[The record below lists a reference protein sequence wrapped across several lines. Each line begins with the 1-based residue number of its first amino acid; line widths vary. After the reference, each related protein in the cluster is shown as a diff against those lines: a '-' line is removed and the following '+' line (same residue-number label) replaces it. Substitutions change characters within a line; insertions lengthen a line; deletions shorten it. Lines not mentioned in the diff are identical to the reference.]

1 MSTGGTR
8 SGVTRFRSARA
19 REKFLRGYDAAFAL
33 WPQPFD
39 RLDVE
44 TRYGTTRVH
53 RYGPTTGTPIVLLH
67 GHGGN
72 ASLWYPQVEALGAE
86 HPVYAVDAIDDP
98 GGSVQRA
105 PLSTSDD
112 YADWLDEVLD
122 GLGLS
127 EVHLVGHSYGGW
139 LTLNYASR
147 RPHRVATL
155 TAIDPAGIEDVRTR
169 FLFSSLVG
177 LLRLVTRSRP
187 MPWLARRT
195 ANAALIIDWRV
206 FGPSMGAI
214 FTFGPQRSKG
224 RRYDDGELAA
234 VAAPA
239 LILIA
244 GRTTLFHPESA
255 AARVRSLIPHAR
267 VETIAEAGH
276 GVPFEYPGEV
286 NAAILAH
293 VGGGG
298 GGSI

>member
-8 SGVTRFRSARA
+8 PGVARFRSTRA
-19 REKFLRGYDAAFAL
+19 REKFLHGYEAAFAL
-33 WPQPFD
+33 WPRPFE

-53 RYGPTTGTPIVLLH
+53 RHGPASGTPIVLLH

-72 ASLWYPQVEALGAE
+72 ASLWYPQVEALAAE

-112 YADWLDEVLD
+112 YARWLDEVFD
-122 GLGLS
+122 GLGLDR
-127 EVHLVGHSYGGW
+127 VHLVGHSYGGW
-139 LTLNYASR
+139 LTLGYAGR

-155 TAIDPAGIEDVRTR
+155 TALDPAGIEEVRTR
-169 FLFSSLVG
+169 FIFSSLVG
-177 LLRLVTRSRP
+177 MIRLVTRSRP
-187 MPWLARRT
+187 APRLARRT

-206 FGPSMGAI
+206 FGPILGSA

-224 RRYDDGELAA
+224 RRYDDAELAA
-234 VAAPA
+234 VTSPA
-239 LILIA
+239 LVVIA
-244 GRTTLFHPESA
+244 GRTTLFHPSSA
-255 AARVRSLIPHAR
+255 AERVRRLMPHAT
-267 VETIAEAGH
+267 VETIERAGH
-276 GVPFEYPGEV
+276 GLNFEFPDRV

-293 VGGGG
+293 VAGA
-298 GGSI
+298 